1 MNQNELEMLELRYCR
16 SEDTPME
23 ALERAQK
30 ELEDFN
36 DCYEEEQNRHKHI
49 LPGLCDNLLS
59 ELDNIEIAF
68 ANTLEQ
74 VKAEI
79 EVVEDAEKREKAKKR
94 CKKAEPKLKTENAD
108 FKEIIHA
115 SEDARKGQPK

>member
-1 MNQNELEMLELRYCR
+1 MNSKELEMLELRYCR

-36 DCYEEEQNRHKHI
+36 DCYVEEHDRQKHFV
-49 LPGLCDNLLS
+49 PGLCDNLLS
-59 ELDNIEIAF
+59 ELDNIEVAF

-79 EVVEDAEKREKAKKR
+79 EVVEDAEKRQKATQQ
-94 CKKAEPKLKTENAD
+94 CKDAEPKLKTDNAD

-115 SEDARKGQPK
+115 SEEVLKDQFN